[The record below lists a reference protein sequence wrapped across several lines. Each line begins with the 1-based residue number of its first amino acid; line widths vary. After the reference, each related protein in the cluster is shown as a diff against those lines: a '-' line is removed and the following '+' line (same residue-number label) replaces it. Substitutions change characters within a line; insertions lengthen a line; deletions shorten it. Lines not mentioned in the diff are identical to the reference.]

1 MWRFFKEL
9 SKVRAP
15 EAVASSYQSNEA
27 AKAGSYIW
35 AMAQS
40 HRVAQDFISHHWRV
54 YSAIAG
60 VINYHLFKFMT
71 PSSTH
76 NPLKEEVASLKRL
89 DREKQAEISKLQSRM
104 IKADKR

>member
-1 MWRFFKEL
+1 MWGFFKEL

-15 EAVASSYQSNEA
+15 AAVASSYQSDKA
-27 AKAGSYIW
+27 AKASYIW

-40 HRVAQDFISHHWRV
+40 HRVAQDFMSHHWREH
-54 YSAIAG
+54 SAIAG

-76 NPLKEEVASLKRL
+76 NLLKEEVASLKRL

-104 IKADKR
+104 MKVEKK